1 MWLNLETSVIWESLG
16 PIGLYKRHQNTCTQE
31 DCVEDRE
38 KMAIYRPRRKVI
50 EQINVNDTWSSGF
63 QPWETHLDCLSY
75 LLSILCYDILSQL
88 VNVYMYYNILIFIF
102 CSFCW
107 WYLQAMDMLDL
118 IYSFISLQ
126 TEVVYTI
133 MINIAKN
140 IFMWLLYGPIFP
152 FFSSIYLG
160 MDLGSYGSPVL
171 NMQKSNQTAF
181 PRDYDI

>member
-1 MWLNLETSVIWESLG
+1 
-16 PIGLYKRHQNTCTQE
+16 
-31 DCVEDRE
+31 
-38 KMAIYRPRRKVI
+38 
-50 EQINVNDTWSSGF
+50 
-63 QPWETHLDCLSY
+63 
-75 LLSILCYDILSQL
+75 
-88 VNVYMYYNILIFIF
+88 
-102 CSFCW
+102 
-107 WYLQAMDMLDL
+107 MDMLDL

-140 IFMWLLYGPIFP
+140 IFMRLLYGPIFP